1 MDRID
6 HGRQHLHD
14 LLLAGAR
21 SNPTEPVNG
30 EYFKSLRAKVYQW
43 QEENRKSI
51 NAYNEYVEAHGVF
64 SDDLR
69 IF

>member
-6 HGRQHLHD
+6 HERQHLHD
-14 LLLAGAR
+14 LLLAGAG
-21 SNPTEPVNG
+21 SSPTEPADG

-43 QEENRKSI
+43 QKENRKAI
-51 NAYNEYVEAHGVF
+51 NAYNEYVEAHGLF